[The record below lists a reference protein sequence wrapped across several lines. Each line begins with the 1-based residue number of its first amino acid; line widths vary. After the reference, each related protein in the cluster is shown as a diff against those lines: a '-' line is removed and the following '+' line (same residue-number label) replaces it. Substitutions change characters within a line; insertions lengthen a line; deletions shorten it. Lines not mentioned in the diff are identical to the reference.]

1 MATTTARG
9 RATKKRQAP
18 KRKQEQDSPKLL
30 GTGQMQNEA
39 GAVILGCVGLL
50 TLLALASYHPGDAS
64 LNAGGGEIVRNWIG
78 TAGGYWADLLLQIMG
93 MGAFPFGAGILIAGW
108 RALFGKRLIPGVREA
123 IGSLLLM
130 VSVGTFAHLVLA
142 GQARPYP
149 PGGVVGAVLGQMLYQ
164 HLAVV
169 GSVIVSGAMVLISM
183 ALTFDGIVGNIG
195 LQGAGMIRRS
205 ALRAQ
210 GSLVMFRERSA
221 ALKERRA
228 ELKEVRAEE
237 RAQKQEWTLG
247 EQMDR
252 EEREASADRDREKR
266 EVNDEKER
274 AEREKERE
282 AVLEKA
288 RVKGREMAEKQA
300 EKELAKRAR
309 EDKETIS
316 GDSGLG
322 FSVDLQDEEGFELG
336 CIPGVTEPRVV
347 ERSESTALVPVSLR
361 EEDLIEL
368 EPEDVEEDTPI
379 LSAAGPVE
387 QLEMDEEVE
396 ELTDYCSQAVV
407 TVGDELELAPQI
419 VDVRKDADEDAIEE
433 AIYLAETEGTREEV
447 LPTAAYELPSINL
460 LDLGDVERAE
470 IDTEKLQSN
479 AVKLT
484 RTLKDYKIEGTVR
497 EIRPGPVVT
506 MYEYVPTAGTKV
518 SKISN
523 LSDDLAMSME
533 ALRVRIVAPIPGKGA
548 VGIEIPNETRETVF
562 FKELVAHENFRKS
575 KSKLP
580 IALGK
585 DIEGN
590 AKVVD
595 LARMPHLLVA
605 GATGSGKSVFVNSLI
620 MSILYKSTPDEVR
633 FIMVDPKML
642 ELSVYNA
649 VSHLLLPVVVDPKK
663 AAIALRWGVEEMERR
678 YQMMSTLNVRNIDG
692 YNKRVKEAAEK
703 GIKLR
708 TPTDDGTLGDP
719 CDPMP
724 YLVIIVDE
732 LADLMMTAGREVES
746 YIMRLAQKA
755 RAAGIHLVLATQRP
769 SVDVITGPIKANLPT
784 RIAFAVSSNF
794 DSKTIIGTSGAE
806 NLLGWGDMLYM
817 SPGIG
822 GLERV
827 HGSLVT
833 DEEIMRTCEFVGAQ
847 GEPEYDESIL
857 LLPEPEP
864 GGDTQEQP
872 KDELFDKAVE
882 IIAQAQKVS
891 VSFIQRKLSIGY
903 NRAARMVEQMEEDG
917 IVGPPNGSKPRE
929 VLIKDLS
936 A

>member
-18 KRKQEQDSPKLL
+18 KRKKEQDSPKLL

-39 GAVILGCVGLL
+39 GSVILGCVGLL

-64 LNAGGGEIVRNWIG
+64 LNAGGGEVVRNWIG

-93 MGAFPFGAGILIAGW
+93 MGAFPFGAGLLIAGW

-164 HLAVV
+164 HLALV

-205 ALRAQ
+205 ALKAQ
-210 GSLVMFRERSA
+210 GSLVMFRERSQ

-228 ELKEVRAEE
+228 ELKEKRAEK
-237 RAQKQEWTLG
+237 RAQKEEWTLG
-247 EQMDR
+247 EQVER
-252 EEREASADRDREKR
+252 EEREANDERAREQ
-266 EVNDEKER
+266 EQVNVEKER
-274 AEREKERE
+274 EEREKERE
-282 AVLEKA
+282 EVLEKA

-309 EDKETIS
+309 ADQETIGS
-316 GDSGLG
+316 DSSRD

-347 ERSESTALVPVSLR
+347 ERSESTALVPVSFR

-387 QLEMDEEVE
+387 QLEPSEEAFELPLAQPEQAMVHLGVE
-396 ELTDYCSQAVV
+396 E
-407 TVGDELELAPQI
+407 ELAPQI

-460 LDLGDVERAE
+460 LDLGDIERTE
-470 IDTEKLQSN
+470 IDTQKLQAN

-484 RTLKDYKIEGTVR
+484 STLKDYKIEGTVR

-523 LSDDLAMSME
+523 LADDLAMSME

-663 AAIALRWGVEEMERR
+663 
-678 YQMMSTLNVRNIDG
+678 
-692 YNKRVKEAAEK
+692 
-703 GIKLR
+703 
-708 TPTDDGTLGDP
+708 
-719 CDPMP
+719 
-724 YLVIIVDE
+724 
-732 LADLMMTAGREVES
+732 
-746 YIMRLAQKA
+746 
-755 RAAGIHLVLATQRP
+755 
-769 SVDVITGPIKANLPT
+769 
-784 RIAFAVSSNF
+784 
-794 DSKTIIGTSGAE
+794 
-806 NLLGWGDMLYM
+806 
-817 SPGIG
+817 
-822 GLERV
+822 
-827 HGSLVT
+827 
-833 DEEIMRTCEFVGAQ
+833 
-847 GEPEYDESIL
+847 
-857 LLPEPEP
+857 
-864 GGDTQEQP
+864 
-872 KDELFDKAVE
+872 
-882 IIAQAQKVS
+882 
-891 VSFIQRKLSIGY
+891 
-903 NRAARMVEQMEEDG
+903 
-917 IVGPPNGSKPRE
+917 
-929 VLIKDLS
+929 
-936 A
+936 

>member
-1 MATTTARG
+1 MATTAARS
-9 RATKKRQAP
+9 RAAKKKRAP
-18 KRKQEQDSPKLL
+18 KKKAEQDSPKLL

-39 GAVILGCVGLL
+39 GAVVLGCVGLL

-64 LNAGGGEIVRNWIG
+64 LNAGGGEVVRNWIG
-78 TAGGYWADLLLQIMG
+78 TAGGYWADILLQILG
-93 MGAFPFGAGILIAGW
+93 MGAFPFGAGLLIAGW
-108 RALFGKRLIPGVREA
+108 RALFGKRLIPGFREA
-123 IGSLLLM
+123 IGSILLM
-130 VSVGTFAHLVLA
+130 VSVGTFAHLVLT

-164 HLAVV
+164 NLALV
-169 GSVIVSGAMVLISM
+169 GSVIVAGAMVLISM
-183 ALTFDGIVGNIG
+183 ALTFDGIVGNLG
-195 LQGAGMIRRS
+195 LQGAGLIRKG
-205 ALRAQ
+205 ALKAQ
-210 GSLVMFRERSA
+210 GSMVMLRERSA

-228 ELKEVRAEE
+228 ELKEAKAKERAEKE
-237 RAQKQEWTLG
+237 EWTLG
-247 EQMDR
+247 EQVAR
-252 EEREASADRDREKR
+252 EEREAEEQLKR
-266 EVNDEKER
+266 E
-274 AEREKERE
+274 EREKERE
-282 AVLEKA
+282 EVLEQA
-288 RVKGREMAEKQA
+288 RSKGRKMAEKQV
-300 EKELAKRAR
+300 EKESAKRAR
-309 EDKETIS
+309 KEQEEVSAAS
-316 GDSGLG
+316 GVG

-336 CIPGVTEPRVV
+336 CIPGVTEARVV
-347 ERSESTALVPVSLR
+347 PREESTALVPMSFR

-368 EPEDVEEDTPI
+368 EPDDVEEDIPI
-379 LSAAGPVE
+379 VSAAGPVE
-387 QLEMDEEVE
+387 QAESIQEEPPAAVSGTPVE
-396 ELTDYCSQAVV
+396 APTQEIFEAVSQLDDVE
-407 TVGDELELAPQI
+407 DLAPQI
-419 VDVRKDADEDAIEE
+419 VDVRTDADEDALEE
-433 AIYLAETEGTREEV
+433 AIYLAETEGTREEPAPSV
-447 LPTAAYELPSINL
+447 EYELPSINL

-470 IDTEKLQSN
+470 IDTAKLQEN
-479 AVKLT
+479 ATRLT

-523 LSDDLAMSME
+523 LADDLAMSME

-548 VGIEIPNETRETVF
+548 VGIEIPNETRETVY

-620 MSILYKSTPDEVR
+620 MSILYKSTPEEVR

-663 AAIALRWGVEEMERR
+663 AAMALRWGVEEMERR
-678 YQMMSTLNVRNIDG
+678 YQLMSALNVRNIDG
-692 YNKRVKEAAEK
+692 YNKRVKEAQEK
-703 GIKLR
+703 GVRLR

-784 RIAFAVSSNF
+784 RIAFAVSSQF
-794 DSKTIIGTSGAE
+794 DSKTIIGCNGAE

-833 DEEIMRTCEFVGAQ
+833 DEEILRTCEFVGEQ
-847 GEPEYDESIL
+847 GKPEYDESIL
-857 LLPEPEP
+857 QAPEPEP
-864 GGDTQEQP
+864 GADSEEQP

>member
-9 RATKKRQAP
+9 RATKKRGTP
-18 KRKQEQDSPKLL
+18 NKKTEQESPKLL
-30 GTGQMQNEA
+30 GSGQMQNEA

-50 TLLALASYHPGDAS
+50 TLLALGSYHPGDAS
-64 LNAGGGEIVRNWIG
+64 LNAGGNALVRNWIG

-93 MGAFPFGAGILIAGW
+93 MGAFPFGAGLLIAGW
-108 RALFGKRLIPGVREA
+108 RSLFGKKLIPSFREA

-149 PGGVVGAVLGQMLYQ
+149 PGGVIGAVLGQMLYQ

-169 GSVIVSGAMVLISM
+169 GSAIVAGAMVLISM
-183 ALTFDGIVGNIG
+183 ALTFDGVVGNIG

-205 ALRAQ
+205 ALKAQ

-228 ELKEVRAEE
+228 ELKGKRAQERAEKE
-237 RAQKQEWTLG
+237 EWTLG
-247 EQMDR
+247 EQVAR
-252 EEREASADRDREKR
+252 EERDTQQERER
-266 EVNDEKER
+266 EEREKER
-274 AEREKERE
+274 AE
-282 AVLEKA
+282 VLENA
-288 RVKGREMAEKQA
+288 RAKGRNMAEKQV
-300 EKELAKRAR
+300 EKESAKKAR
-309 EDKETIS
+309 EAQQEIS
-316 GDSGLG
+316 DQSDLG

-336 CIPGVTEPRVV
+336 CIPGVTEARVV
-347 ERSESTALVPVSLR
+347 PRTESTALVPLSLR

-368 EPEDVEEDTPI
+368 EPDDVQEDTPI
-379 LSAAGPVE
+379 VSAAGP
-387 QLEMDEEVE
+387 LEKPEAALKSVDSFQDEAEIELDVDEVS
-396 ELTDYCSQAVV
+396 EL
-407 TVGDELELAPQI
+407 GPQI

-433 AIYLAETEGTREEV
+433 AIYLAETEGTREKGAKV
-447 LPTAAYELPSINL
+447 IKYELPSINL

-470 IDTEKLQSN
+470 IDTERLQEN
-479 AVKLT
+479 AIRLT

-548 VGIEIPNETRETVF
+548 VGIEIPNLTRETVY

-590 AKVVD
+590 ARVVD

-649 VSHLLLPVVVDPKK
+649 ISHLLLPVVTDPKK

-678 YQMMSTLNVRNIDG
+678 YQVMSTLNVRNIDG
-692 YNKRVKEAAEK
+692 YNKKVKQAEEK
-703 GIKLR
+703 GVRLR
-708 TPTDDGTLGDP
+708 TPTDDGTLGEP

-784 RIAFAVSSNF
+784 RIAFAVSSQF
-794 DSKTIIGTSGAE
+794 DSKTIIGGSGAE

-833 DEEIMRTCEFVGAQ
+833 DEEIMRTCEFVGGQ
-847 GEPEYDESIL
+847 GHPEYDESIL
-857 LLPEPEP
+857 HVPEPEP
-864 GGDTQEQP
+864 DADGNEQP

-882 IIAQAQKVS
+882 IIADAQKVS

-903 NRAARMVEQMEEDG
+903 NRAARMVEQMEEEG
-917 IVGPPNGSKPRE
+917 MVGPPNGSKPRE
-929 VLIKDLS
+929 VLINDLS

>member
-9 RATKKRQAP
+9 RATKK
-18 KRKQEQDSPKLL
+18 KRASKKKEETEAPKLL

-39 GAVILGCVGLL
+39 GAVVLGCVGLL
-50 TLLALASYHPGDAS
+50 TLLALASYHPGDVS
-64 LNAGGGEIVRNWIG
+64 LNAGGGEVVRNWIG
-78 TAGGYWADLLLQIMG
+78 TAGGYWADILLQILG
-93 MGAFPFGAGILIAGW
+93 MGAFPFGAGLLIAGW
-108 RALFGKRLIPGVREA
+108 RALFGKRLIPGFREA

-130 VSVGTFAHLVLA
+130 ISVGTFAHLVLT

-164 HLAVV
+164 HLALV
-169 GSVIVSGAMVLISM
+169 GSVIVAGAMVLISM
-183 ALTFDGIVGNIG
+183 ALTFDGIVGNLG
-195 LQGAGMIRRS
+195 LQGAGLIRRG

-210 GSLVMFRERSA
+210 GSMVMLRERSI

-228 ELKEVRAEE
+228 ELKASKAKERAEKE
-237 RAQKQEWTLG
+237 EWTLG
-247 EQMDR
+247 EQLAR
-252 EEREASADRDREKR
+252 EEREAQEQLERE
-266 EVNDEKER
+266 
-274 AEREKERE
+274 EREKERE

-288 RVKGREMAEKQA
+288 RSKGRKMAERQV
-300 EKELAKRAR
+300 EKESAKEAR
-309 EDKETIS
+309 KTQNDVS
-316 GDSGLG
+316 GDVGVG

-336 CIPGVTEPRVV
+336 CIPGVTEARVV
-347 ERSESTALVPVSLR
+347 SREESTALVPMAFR

-368 EPEDVEEDTPI
+368 EPDDVEEDIPI
-379 LSAAGPVE
+379 VSAAGPVE
-387 QLEMDEEVE
+387 QTEPLREVQRVDEANEHKPTQEVFE
-396 ELTDYCSQAVV
+396 AVSQLDTIA
-407 TVGDELELAPQI
+407 DLAPQI
-419 VDVRKDADEDAIEE
+419 VDVRTDADEDAIEE
-433 AIYLAETEGTREEV
+433 AIYLAETEGTREEPAPSV
-447 LPTAAYELPSINL
+447 AYELPSINL

-470 IDTEKLQSN
+470 INTEKLQEN
-479 AVKLT
+479 AARLT

-523 LSDDLAMSME
+523 LADDLAMSME

-548 VGIEIPNETRETVF
+548 VGIEIPNETRETVY

-620 MSILYKSTPDEVR
+620 MSILYKSTPEEVR

-663 AAIALRWGVEEMERR
+663 AAMALRWGVEEMERR
-678 YQMMSTLNVRNIDG
+678 YQLMSALNVRNIDG
-692 YNKRVKEAAEK
+692 YNKRVKEAQDQ
-703 GIKLR
+703 GVRLR
-708 TPTDDGTLGDP
+708 TPTDDGTLGEP
-719 CDPMP
+719 CDSMP

-784 RIAFAVSSNF
+784 RIAFAVSSQF
-794 DSKTIIGTSGAE
+794 DSKTIIGCNGAE

-833 DEEIMRTCEFVGAQ
+833 DEEILRTCEFVGEQ
-847 GEPEYDESIL
+847 GKPEYDESIL
-857 LLPEPEP
+857 QAPEPEP
-864 GGDTQEQP
+864 SADSEETN

-903 NRAARMVEQMEEDG
+903 NRAARMVEQMEEEG